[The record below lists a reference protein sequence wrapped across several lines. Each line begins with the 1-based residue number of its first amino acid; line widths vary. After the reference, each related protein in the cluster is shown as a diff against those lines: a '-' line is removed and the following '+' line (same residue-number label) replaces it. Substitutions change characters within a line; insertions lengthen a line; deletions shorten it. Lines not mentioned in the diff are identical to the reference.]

1 MKKLLDEISTVVG
14 EAFTECGYDGSYGKV
29 TVSNR
34 PDLCEYQCNGAMAC
48 AKEAHKAPFMIADEI
63 AAKLNGNEMFA
74 KVESVKPGFLNM
86 DLSEAFLAE
95 RINRMSNE
103 SKFGLEE
110 NKNPKTIVID
120 YGGPNVAKPLHIGH
134 LRPAII
140 GESIKRILRYT
151 GNTVYGDVHIGDWG
165 LPIGLLITELRRRK
179 PDLCYFDD
187 SFTGDYPEEAP
198 FTLADLEEMYPFASA
213 YSKEHEDYHKEA
225 MEVTSK
231 MQQGNRAY
239 RALLDHILRLSFAD
253 LKVNYGNLNVDFD
266 LWLGESNAQP
276 YIPDM
281 IKDLED
287 RHIAHESNGALVVD
301 VAEESDKR
309 EMPPCLIRKSDGAAL
324 YATTDIGTIMM
335 RVHDQ
340 NPDEIIYVVD
350 KRQELHFTQV
360 FRVVKKAGY
369 VKNDMNLVHIGFGT
383 MNGKDGKPFKTRDGG
398 VMRLSNLLKDIEEEM
413 YNKIVSN
420 HPVDDEKEARNNAKI
435 VGLAA
440 LKYGDLSN
448 QATKDY
454 IFDIEKFTSFEG
466 NTGPY
471 LLYSIVRIKSILAK
485 YKASGKDATGKK
497 ILPAHNKSEK
507 DLMLML
513 AGFTAMIENAAAEYA
528 PHKVCAYIYDLA
540 NIFNHFYHETNIMA
554 EENEDVQASYVL
566 LLKLTKEVLEASI
579 DLLGFEAPERM

>member
-1 MKKLLDEISTVVG
+1 MKKLIDEISAVV
-14 EAFTECGYDGSYGKV
+14 EKAFADCGYDGTYGKV

-34 PDLCEYQCNGAMAC
+34 PDLCEYQCNGALSC
-48 AKEAHKAPFMIADEI
+48 AKEAHKAPFMIADEV
-63 AAKLNGNEMFA
+63 AAKLGDNEMFA

-86 DLSEAFLAE
+86 DISDKFLAN
-95 RINRMSNE
+95 RINLMSKE
-103 SKFGLEE
+103 AKFGLEE
-110 NKNPKTIVID
+110 NESPKTIVID

-179 PDLCYFDD
+179 PDLCYFDEN
-187 SFTGDYPEEAP
+187 FNGEYPEEAP

-213 YSKEHEDYHKEA
+213 YSKEHEDYHQEA

-231 MQQGNRAY
+231 MQHGNRAY

-281 IKDLED
+281 IKDLEA
-287 RHIAHESNGALVVD
+287 RRIAEVSDGALVVN
-301 VAEESDKR
+301 VAEEGDKR

-350 KRQELHFTQV
+350 KRQELHFIQV
-360 FRVVKKAGY
+360 FRVVRKAGY
-369 VKNDMNLVHIGFGT
+369 VKDDMKLVHIGFGT

-398 VMRLSNLLKDIEEEM
+398 VMRLSNLLKEVEDEM
-413 YNKIVSN
+413 YNKIVNN
-420 HPVDDEKEARNNAKI
+420 HPVDDDEEARKNAKI

-471 LLYSIVRIKSILAK
+471 LLYSIVRIKSILKK
-485 YKASGKDATGKK
+485 YAEAGKK
-497 ILPAHNKSEK
+497 LDGKEILPPKTKAEK
-507 DLMLML
+507 DLMLNL
-513 AGFTAMIENAAAEYA
+513 AGFTTMIENAAAEYA
-528 PHKVCAYIYDLA
+528 PHKVCAYI
-540 NIFNHFYHETNIMA
+540 
-554 EENEDVQASYVL
+554 
-566 LLKLTKEVLEASI
+566 
-579 DLLGFEAPERM
+579 

>member
-1 MKKLLDEISTVVG
+1 MKKLLDEISAVV
-14 EAFTECGYDGSYGKV
+14 EKAFEDCGYDSTYGKV

-48 AKEAHKAPFMIADEI
+48 AKEAHKAPFVIADEI
-63 AAKLNGNEMFA
+63 AAKLSGNDMFA

-86 DLSEAFLAE
+86 DISDKFLSE
-95 RINRMSNE
+95 RINLMGKE
-103 SKFGLEE
+103 EKFGLEA
-110 NKNPKTIVID
+110 NNNPKTIVID

-151 GNTVYGDVHIGDWG
+151 GNRVYGDIHIGDWG

-187 SFTGDYPEEAP
+187 NYTGEYPEEAP

-213 YSKEHEDYHKEA
+213 YSKEHDDYHQEA

-253 LKVNYGNLNVDFD
+253 LKINYGNLNVDFD

-281 IKDLED
+281 IKDLEE
-287 RHIAHESNGALVVD
+287 RKIAEISDGALVVN
-301 VAEESDKR
+301 VAEEGDKR

-360 FRVVKKAGY
+360 FRVVRKAGY
-369 VKNDMNLVHIGFGT
+369 VKDDMKLVHIGFGT

-398 VMRLSNLLKDIEEEM
+398 VMRLSNLLNEVEDEM
-413 YNKIVSN
+413 YNKIVNN
-420 HPVDDEKEARNNAKI
+420 HPVDDDEEARRNAKI

-471 LLYSIVRIKSILAK
+471 LLYSIVRIKSILNK
-485 YKASGKDATGKK
+485 YAAAGKSAEGKV
-497 ILPAHNKSEK
+497 ILPSGSKAEK

-528 PHKVCAYIYDLA
+528 PHKVCAYIYELA
-540 NIFNHFYHETNIMA
+540 NTFNHFYHETNIMA
-554 EENEDVQASYVL
+554 EEDEMKQASYIL
-566 LLKLTKEVLEASI
+566 LLKLTKEVLETSI

>member
-1 MKKLLDEISTVVG
+1 MQNLIDEISSAVATAFK
-14 EAFTECGYDGSYGKV
+14 EAGYDETYGKV

-34 PDLCEYQCNGAMAC
+34 PDLCEYQCNGAMAL
-48 AKEAHKAPFMIADEI
+48 AKIAGKAPFMIADDI
-63 AAKLNGNEMFA
+63 AAVLKNNTMFS
-74 KVESVKPGFLNM
+74 KVESVKPGFLNL
-86 DLSEAFLAE
+86 DLSPEFMAE
-95 RINRMSNE
+95 RMNKMATT
-103 SKFGLEE
+103 KDFGFEKT
-110 NKNPKTIVID
+110 KNPKTIVID

-140 GESIKRILRYT
+140 GESVKRILKYA
-151 GNTVYGDVHIGDWG
+151 GHTVYGDIHIGDWG

-179 PDLCYFDD
+179 PNLPYFDE
-187 SFTGDYPEEAP
+187 SYTGEYPKEPP

-225 MEVTSK
+225 MEVTSQ
-231 MQQGNRAY
+231 MQKGNRAY
-239 RALLDHILRLSFAD
+239 RALLDHILNLSFAD
-253 LKVNYGNLNVDFD
+253 LKINYGNLNVDFE

-287 RHIAHESNGALVVD
+287 RHIAHESDGALVVD
-301 VAEESDKR
+301 VAEETDKR

-350 KRQELHFTQV
+350 KRQELHFMQV
-360 FRVVKKAGY
+360 FRVVRKAGY
-369 VKNDMNLVHIGFGT
+369 VKDDMKLVHIGFGT

-398 VMRLSNLLKDIEEEM
+398 VMRLSNLLKDIEDEM
-413 YNKIVSN
+413 YNKIMDN
-420 HPVDDEKEARNNAKI
+420 GDKDEKEARENAKI

-454 IFDIEKFTSFEG
+454 IFDIDRFTSFEG

-485 YKASGKDATGKK
+485 YNAAGLSTEGKK
-497 ILPAHNKSEK
+497 ILPPANKDEK
-507 DLMLML
+507 DLMLKLSAFSTMME
-513 AGFTAMIENAAAEYA
+513 GAAAEYA
-528 PHKVCAYIYDLA
+528 PHKICAYIYELA
-540 NIFNHFYHETNIMA
+540 NVFNHFYHETNIMSC
-554 EENEDVQASYVL
+554 EDKDKQAGYIL
-566 LLKLTKEVLEASI
+566 LLKLTKEVLETCI

>member
-1 MKKLLDEISTVVG
+1 MKKLLDEISAVV
-14 EAFTECGYDGSYGKV
+14 EKTFEDCGYDSIYGKV

-48 AKEAHKAPFMIADEI
+48 AKEAHKAPFVIADEI
-63 AAKLNGNEMFA
+63 AAKLSCNDMFA

-86 DLSEAFLAE
+86 DISDKFLSE
-95 RINRMSNE
+95 RINLMGKE
-103 SKFGLEE
+103 EKFGLEA
-110 NKNPKTIVID
+110 NNNPKTIVID

-151 GNTVYGDVHIGDWG
+151 GNRVYGDIHIGDWG

-187 SFTGDYPEEAP
+187 NYTGEYPEEAP

-213 YSKEHEDYHKEA
+213 YSKEHDDYHQEA

-253 LKVNYGNLNVDFD
+253 LKINYGNLNVDFD

-281 IKDLED
+281 IKDLEE
-287 RHIAHESNGALVVD
+287 RKIAEISDGALVVN
-301 VAEESDKR
+301 VAEEGDKR

-360 FRVVKKAGY
+360 FRVVRKAGY
-369 VKNDMNLVHIGFGT
+369 VKDDMKLVHIGFGT

-398 VMRLSNLLKDIEEEM
+398 VMRLSNLLNEVEDEM
-413 YNKIVSN
+413 YNKIVNN
-420 HPVDDEKEARNNAKI
+420 HPVDDDEEARRNAKI

-471 LLYSIVRIKSILAK
+471 LLYSIVRIKSILNK
-485 YKASGKDATGKK
+485 YAAAGKSAEGKV
-497 ILPAHNKSEK
+497 ILPSGSKAEK

-528 PHKVCAYIYDLA
+528 PHKVCAYIYELA
-540 NIFNHFYHETNIMA
+540 NTFNHFYHETNIMA
-554 EENEDVQASYVL
+554 EEDEMKQASYIL
-566 LLKLTKEVLEASI
+566 LLKLTKEVL
-579 DLLGFEAPERM
+579 

>member
-1 MKKLLDEISTVVG
+1 MKKLLDEISAVVG
-14 EAFTECGYDGSYGKV
+14 QAFADCGYDSSFGKV

-63 AAKLNGNEMFA
+63 AEKLNGNEVFA

-86 DLSEAFLAE
+86 DLSEKFLAE
-95 RINRMSNE
+95 RINLMAKE
-103 SKFGLEE
+103 PKFGLEE

-140 GESIKRILRYT
+140 GESIKRILKYT
-151 GNTVYGDVHIGDWG
+151 DNTVYGDIHIGDWG

-187 SFTGDYPEEAP
+187 AYTGEYPSEPP

-213 YSKEHEDYHKEA
+213 YSKEHEDYHQEA

-239 RALLDHILRLSFAD
+239 RALLDHILKLSFAD
-253 LKVNYGNLNVDFD
+253 LKINYGNLNVDFE

-287 RHIAHESNGALVVD
+287 RHIAHESDGALVVD
-301 VAEESDKR
+301 VAEETDKR

-350 KRQELHFTQV
+350 KRQELHFMQV

-369 VKNDMNLVHIGFGT
+369 VKDDMKLVHIGFGT

-398 VMRLSNLLKDIEEEM
+398 VMRLSELLKDIETEM
-413 YNKIVSN
+413 YNKIVNN
-420 HPVDDEKEARNNAKI
+420 HPVDDDEEAKKNAKI

-454 IFDIEKFTSFEG
+454 IFDIDRFTSFEG

-471 LLYSIVRIKSILAK
+471 LLYSIVRIKSILNK
-485 YKASGKDATGKK
+485 YASSGKSANGKV
-497 ILPAHNKSEK
+497 ILPPGSKAEK
-507 DLMLML
+507 DLMLAL
-513 AGFTAMIENAAAEYA
+513 AGFGAMIENAAAEYA

-554 EENEDVQASYVL
+554 EADEERQASYIL
-566 LLKLTKEVLEASI
+566 LLKLTKEVLETAI
-579 DLLGFEAPERM
+579 DLLGFEAPDRM